1 MALKKES
8 DLNQSKHNQQK
19 IACLYCDEKI
29 SVLAK
34 KCMHCGSFQTW
45 KRHLGIWATTI
56 SLILGVAATYGLIEG
71 PTKEFFKP
79 DYSITGFKVSATSG
93 FKMNLS
99 NAEYTA
105 ILQNKGKRSVVIT
118 QVRAHFGIEEEI
130 LDYAFDRNVLLA
142 GEVKYITLSLPDDF
156 RLKRLEE
163 NKTANDKLHEN
174 CFIAINWK
182 GADNNSADALI
193 LEETTKT
200 QLSQKECT
208 SDFRSFL
215 QLL

>member
-1 MALKKES
+1 
-8 DLNQSKHNQQK
+8 
-19 IACLYCDEKI
+19 
-29 SVLAK
+29 
-34 KCMHCGSFQTW
+34 MHCGSFQTW
-45 KRHLGIWATTI
+45 KRHLGIWATII

-79 DYSITGFKVSATSG
+79 DYSISGFKVSATSG

-105 ILQNKGKRSVVIT
+105 ILQNKGKRPVVIT
-118 QVRAHFGIEEEI
+118 QIRAHFRKEAEI
-130 LDYAFDRNVLLA
+130 LDFAFDRNVLLA
-142 GEVKYITLSLPDDF
+142 GEVKYITLSLPDEL

-163 NKTANDKLHEN
+163 NKTGNNKLHEN

-193 LEETTKT
+193 LDETTKT
-200 QLSQKECT
+200 QLKSE
-208 SDFRSFL
+208 RMRN
-215 QLL
+215 